1 MSRAKRSTLAFVSQ
15 FEEGLLNILGAY
27 LVMGTAAVC
36 AVCGLTLAEWLWP
49 RVDWIETTLV
59 IIGIVIGGGA
69 GLLTIAAIHER
80 MSEDA
85 RSRLLWLVLSFIPG
99 AAVLLAI
106 VECAIRVARWWAGN
120 ENSGNP

>member
-1 MSRAKRSTLAFVSQ
+1 MSRPRRFTLAFVSQ

-27 LVMGTAAVC
+27 LVMGTAGIC
-36 AVCGLTLAEWLWP
+36 AVGGLLLAETLWP
-49 RVDWIETTLV
+49 RVTWIELTLSIVGV
-59 IIGIVIGGGA
+59 IIGGGA

-80 MSEDA
+80 MSENA

-106 VECAIRVARWWAGN
+106 VECAIRAARWWASN
-120 ENSGNP
+120 ENSGNS